1 MRACRGTARPTGRN
15 LARIPGLRFSPPICN
30 RLDEVRIKIRFHGE
44 KGGRDLETDTDRL
57 WERPEKGQRQTQTA
71 RQRGENR
78 RAQGLG
84 QVLEAGPVRP
94 SRSPTAQL
102 SERTSLTL
110 ARCTGWA
117 VSGAGESAHLW
128 GGNRWGLRRGALPAR
143 RGHRGEERM
152 GGARK
157 GGAEGGAS
165 CEGREEQRGRE
176 SRLRKRLV
184 GEGV

>member
-1 MRACRGTARPTGRN
+1 MNPADLCPRGLGVRPPHRAPTGRGGGEREPRTHARCPLRACRGTARPTGRN

-110 ARCTGWA
+110 ARCTGWE

-128 GGNRWGLRRGALPAR
+128 GGNRWGLRPGSSPCPAGAQ
-143 RGHRGEERM
+143 G
-152 GGARK
+152 
-157 GGAEGGAS
+157 
-165 CEGREEQRGRE
+165 
-176 SRLRKRLV
+176 
-184 GEGV
+184 